1 MSYESALARLR
12 DERWRLSVTQEQMS
26 RYIHISQSYYS
37 KVERGERLL
46 AYYELKS
53 MCEHG
58 MDVHFI
64 FTGQRCSGKYKDFFR
79 GLEYSE
85 LLGCLGVLAS
95 AVKYWYVSGV
105 AKGWET
111 IYRHVVFLGCVE
123 NRQETDG
130 NVFYGLRKQ
139 LDYSQQKLAGQLG
152 VDIKKLRALETN
164 RALPD
169 SELVYKLY
177 DMYHIPPA
185 AVLKD
190 AEGLAN
196 EISCLLEM
204 MDVEEGGLV
213 FRFLSGLH
221 EHTSR
226 KERVRI

>member
-1 MSYESALARLR
+1 MNYDSVLVRLKE
-12 DERWRLSVTQEQMS
+12 ERWRLSVTQEQMGV
-26 RYIHISQSYYS
+26 YIHSSQSSYS

-46 AYYELKS
+46 AFAELKS

-58 MDVHFI
+58 VDVHFI
-64 FTGQRCSGKYKDFFR
+64 FTGQRCDERYQEFFHR
-79 GLEYSE
+79 LEYPE
-85 LLGCLGVLAS
+85 LLGCMGVLAS
-95 AVKYWYVSGV
+95 AVKYLYISGTSE
-105 AKGWET
+105 GWEA
-111 IYRHVVFLGCVE
+111 IYRQVVFWGCVE
-123 NRQETDG
+123 SLRESDG

-139 LDYSQQKLAGQLG
+139 LDYTQQKLADQLG

-221 EHTSR
+221 EHTFR